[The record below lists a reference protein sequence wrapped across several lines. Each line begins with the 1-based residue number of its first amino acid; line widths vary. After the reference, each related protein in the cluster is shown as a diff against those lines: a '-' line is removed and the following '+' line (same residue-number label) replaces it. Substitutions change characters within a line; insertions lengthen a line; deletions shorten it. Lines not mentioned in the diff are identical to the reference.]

1 MPDIKFTPVNEI
13 PTPPKGRGAPP
24 KFSKVF
30 EYLRANP
37 GATVKLDGKHHPT
50 LVSRIKRG
58 EMSGCEAGEFFA
70 TCRNVNNRKA
80 DIYIT
85 YVGPK
90 PNEDFHERTVAL

>member
-13 PTPPKGRGAPP
+13 PKPKRFINPGGKYVPL
-24 KFSKVF
+24 F
-30 EYLRANP
+30 EHLRANP
-37 GATVKLDGKHHPT
+37 GATVKLDGKHNPT
-50 LVSRIKRG
+50 LASRIKRG